1 MPKIRHIALT
11 TKDPSRV
18 AAFYKEAFGMQEVRR
33 NPRGAVFL
41 TDGYINLAILNT
53 KSEKDADVGAQG
65 EGFCGLHHIGFEV
78 ENIDRAAENIE
89 RANGRQLTR
98 KDDLDLDM
106 AMGDTRNFEMK
117 WAGPDEVVIDISHT
131 GWEIGVP
138 STAKGG

>member
-41 TDGYINLAILNT
+41 TDGYINLAILNC

-65 EGFCGLHHIGFEV
+65 AGFCGIHHIGFAV
-78 ENIDRAAENIE
+78 DDLDRAAGDIE

-98 KDDLDLDM
+98 KDDHDPGM

-138 STAKGG
+138 SSAKGG

>member
-1 MPKIRHIALT
+1 MPRIRHIALT

-53 KSEKDADVGAQG
+53 KSEQDADVGAQG
-65 EGFCGLHHIGFEV
+65 EGFCGIHHIGFEV
-78 ENIDRAAENIE
+78 DNLDAAAQNIE

-98 KDDLDLDM
+98 KDDHDLDM

-131 GWEIGVP
+131 GWEIGLP
-138 STAKGG
+138 SPAKGG